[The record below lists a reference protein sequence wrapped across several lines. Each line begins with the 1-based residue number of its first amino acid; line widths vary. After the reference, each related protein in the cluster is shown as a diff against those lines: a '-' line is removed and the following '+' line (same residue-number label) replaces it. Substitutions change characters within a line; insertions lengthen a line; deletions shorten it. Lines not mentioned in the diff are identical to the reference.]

1 MSVIDAVTA
10 QDTAAPA
17 VFRAIQILE
26 LLSHARRTMT
36 VTEIAVEIPL
46 AKSSVSNLLS
56 TLEATG
62 MVRRTAAGWL
72 VGYKALEIGQS
83 VLAATDL
90 VSEFK
95 RIASTLT
102 HLSKDTALLAVL
114 DGMDVLYLA
123 RHDGVQPVRLASDI
137 GRRLPASVTSLGQSM
152 LASLSPE
159 ELERRLALVDVLP
172 RPTERSPKTK
182 DDLRRELVRVR
193 ERGFAIDDE
202 QNTIGVTCFGV
213 ALPGLTEPIAVS
225 TTLLSQR
232 ITKELADQLVADLTV
247 LAHQLALF
255 VKS

>member
-1 MSVIDAVTA
+1 MSGVEASTA
-10 QDTAAPA
+10 QSTAAPA

-26 LLSHARRTMT
+26 LLSQNRGAMT
-36 VTEIAVEIPL
+36 VTEIALAIPL

-56 TLEATG
+56 TLESTG
-62 MVRRTAAGWL
+62 MVRRTSAGWL

-90 VSEFK
+90 VTEFK
-95 RIASTLT
+95 RITLT
-102 HLSKDTALLAVL
+102 LPHLSKDTALLAVL

-123 RHDGVQPVRLASDI
+123 RHDGAQPVRLASDV

-152 LASLSPE
+152 LASLLPE
-159 ELERRLALVDVLP
+159 ELERRLALVDLLP
-172 RPTERSPKTK
+172 RPTERSPKSK
-182 DDLRRELVRVR
+182 DELRRELVKVR

-202 QNTIGVTCFGV
+202 KNTIGVTCFGV

-232 ITKELADQLVADLTV
+232 ITTELAERLVGDLTV
-247 LAHQLALF
+247 LARQLALF
-255 VKS
+255 AKS